1 MKIQSKYLIFVAYLT
16 FIAIGIASGL
26 LNIAWTYIQVTF
38 DVSLDSL
45 GTILTAGTVGG
56 LIAAFMSGYFV
67 GKFTVGK
74 VVLGG
79 LLLAGFG
86 LIGYSIAPIWL
97 ALLFVAFM
105 SSLGKGTVDAGLNN
119 FVSANYGSS
128 EMNWLH
134 ACWGIGLTIAPSIV
148 TFTIL
153 NLEQG
158 WQFSYIVIGIVVL
171 AVGGIILLTLPQW
184 QMNRVK
190 NNDTQLDE
198 ESATISETIRRPI
211 VLMSILFFFVYGGI
225 EIGTGQLVNTLFVEG
240 RGIPQ
245 EISSAW
251 VSAYWGSFTL
261 GRMIMGVLAMRI
273 GDKLLLYLSLA
284 TSGIGSALLFLNT
297 HETITFIG
305 LMMIGF
311 GLAAIFPIL
320 ISQTPKRVGIRHAAN
335 TIGFQ
340 VGFAGLGGAVLAGIT
355 GIFAENL
362 GIEMIS
368 IFILITAILLFGI
381 YQLIMWW
388 ESKQLKLAVQ

>member
-184 QMNRVK
+184 QMNKVK
-190 NNDTQLDE
+190 NADTQLDE
-198 ESATISETIRRPI
+198 ESASISETIRRPI

-284 TSGIGSALLFLNT
+284 TSGIGSALLFLNM

-340 VGFAGLGGAVLAGIT
+340 VGFAGLGGAVLAGIA

-368 IFILITAILLFGI
+368 TFILITAILLFGI

-388 ESKQLKLAVQ
+388 ESKQLKLATQ